1 MFSLFSVPAV
11 LINKFLMCYHIIIYC
26 ISYIFLY
33 FNSLLNF
40 FFYFSYT
47 VIPSNQI
54 QLWINS
60 VGLVMAALPD
70 SFWSVL
76 QDRLV
81 EVITCLKLQDW
92 PYRNSPFQLFNFST
106 THNSYLDNKFSYTLS
121 IAHAIWH
128 HAGVGHLTTI
138 PKYVF
143 IFFNLIIV

>member
-1 MFSLFSVPAV
+1 MFSPKLKDGFCEYVGTFYKS
-11 LINKFLMCYHIIIYC
+11 LSFLCR
-26 ISYIFLY
+26 
-33 FNSLLNF
+33 
-40 FFYFSYT
+40 YT

-81 EVITCLKLQDW
+81 EVITCTKLQEW

-106 THNSYLDNKFSYTLS
+106 THNSYLDNKFSYTLAV
-121 IAHAIWH
+121 AHSIWH
-128 HAGVGHLTTI
+128 HAGVGHLSTI
-138 PKYVF
+138 PTYVSSYYLKWVIKDSELVVLF
-143 IFFNLIIV
+143 E